1 MSDGNINRQLLPHTP
16 FHSGLATG
24 RMQMKIR
31 SEVALREILD
41 THFSELSPVDRQNII
56 AEFIQKLKM

>member
-24 RMQMKIR
+24 RMQMKTR
-31 SEVALREILD
+31 SEVALREILAKYLPD
-41 THFSELSPVDRQNII
+41 LSCEETQNIVK
-56 AEFIQKLKM
+56 EFTQKLKM